1 MHAGNLADA
10 VDDFLQVFQVGDFED
25 YVHAGLA
32 ILAAGFDV
40 ADVGVGI
47 ADKGGDLF
55 EHAEAVVAEKRDF
68 YGIGNRLAVF
78 VAGPEYVDAAVGFI
92 EKIGDVRTV
101 DGVDGHSFASRDVA
115 DDSLAANGVAT
126 AGAIDEQVALSAD
139 DDGVAVAAKDAAHYA
154 GKAVGCGV
162 LFSVGHRFSAR
173 GREFRQHLAGRV
185 LAVADAGHQVVG
197 ASESVF
203 AGRSLQVRFFN
214 FFQRDAIFAR
224 FFFDQLFSDFNGAF
238 ALVDVEPVLDLVASA
253 SGLDD
258 GEPVAAG
265 LMSGLGDNFDDVAGM
280 QLVAKG
286 NHASVDLGARA

>member
-1 MHAGNLADA
+1 MHAGDLADA

-32 ILAAGFDV
+32 ILAAGFAV
-40 ADVGVGI
+40 AGGGVGV
-47 ADKGGDLF
+47 ADKGCDLF

-68 YGIGNRLAVF
+68 YGIGNGLAVF
-78 VAGPEYVDAAVGFI
+78 IAGPEYVDAAVGFVQ
-92 EKIGDVRTV
+92 KISDVRTG
-101 DGVDGHSFASRDVA
+101 DGVDGDSFAS
-115 DDSLAANGVAT
+115 
-126 AGAIDEQVALSAD
+126 D
-139 DDGVAVAAKDAAHYA
+139 DDVVAVSAKDAAHHA
-154 GKAVGCGV
+154 GQTVGCGL
-162 LFSVGHRFSAR
+162 LFSFGHRFSAG